1 MLTLRHTLPLA
12 LALALSGCNTTTS
25 IDKAT
30 IYYDRSDYPVHVVR
44 DLPEITDP
52 ILQHGR
58 CVVQIATPGANL
70 APNTFCTF
78 ALTKDQLFVQSWD
91 SSKLKYNNILTIE
104 FTQLK
109 TVDLASFV
117 TMKQIKLEEKQRL
130 VAFSVIVDDGGYIDG
145 AATKN
150 IYQRLQTRGIASS
163 GNDDVMKT
171 PAPPTTFIPII
182 IPR

>member
-1 MLTLRHTLPLA
+1 MLTLRHILPLA
-12 LALALSGCNTTTS
+12 LALALSGCNTTS

-30 IYYDRSDYPVHVVR
+30 IYYDRSDYSAQVPK
-44 DLPEITDP
+44 DIPAITEP

-91 SSKLKYNNILTIE
+91 ASTLRYNNILTIE
-104 FTQLK
+104 LAQLK
-109 TVDLASFV
+109 AIDLASFLR
-117 TMKQIKLEEKQRL
+117 TKQIKLQEKQRL
-130 VAFSVIVDDGGYIDG
+130 VAFSAIIDDGGYIDG
-145 AATKN
+145 AATES
-150 IYQRLQTRGIASS
+150 IYQRIQSRGIVSS
-163 GNDDVMKT
+163 GNDDLVKT